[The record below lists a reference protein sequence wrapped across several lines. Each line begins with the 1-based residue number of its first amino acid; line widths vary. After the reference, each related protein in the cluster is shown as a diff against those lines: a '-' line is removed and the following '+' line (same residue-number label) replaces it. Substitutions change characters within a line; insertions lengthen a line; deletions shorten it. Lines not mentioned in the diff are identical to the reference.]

1 LRGDHCRI
9 EETGE
14 GTGAVKPAQL
24 RCSTPPL
31 MVRIAF
37 PCHSQILSMTMAKQK
52 APDARLVKAEE

>member
-1 LRGDHCRI
+1 
-9 EETGE
+9 
-14 GTGAVKPAQL
+14 
-24 RCSTPPL
+24 